1 MGVKQ
6 FGIRVDILKKLTSAE
21 ADRVTGNLSTLYLR
35 LLRAPGELW
44 ESEGVLRLVGE
55 VRDGERVSA
64 WERLLEI
71 VKVPEGTAREA
82 LRWLEQ
88 EGVIAV
94 QTGEGGDEIVISF
107 EGILRRGGGG

>member
-1 MGVKQ
+1 MGIKQ
-6 FGIRVDILKKLTSAE
+6 FGIRDDILGKIMSAE
-21 ADRVTGNLSTLYLR
+21 ADRVTHNLSTLYLR

-55 VRDGERVSA
+55 TSDGEPVSA

-71 VKVPEGTAREA
+71 VRVSPGTARKA

-94 QTGEGGDEIVISF
+94 HRGEGGDDIVISF